1 MSSKTR
7 KLIWSVPLMATL
19 AVVGALAVFV
29 ALGLPNAGTAEAA
42 PPQSPTIDTSTKA
55 GNQKITVVFYPRDS
69 GGKEITGFTIQA
81 VVASSSTTANF
92 ATPAKELT
100 PGAAER
106 SAVITGLSNDLGGSD
121 KYFIRIRAT
130 NADGDGSWSPTYP
143 TAGLEPK
150 AVKPDMVQALSVMPG
165 SVATELMVTWDLPA
179 DVGGHSGGIRDY
191 MFQVDDVA
199 IMASTSPISLKDCDD
214 STAGDQDVCN
224 VDSDTRMAIIEGL
237 SANTTYRVEV
247 AANSD
252 GSGDLQYASMT
263 ARTMDATSVS
273 GSTVKVEGFSNS
285 PSGKANITLK
295 FTVDGTLPT
304 GSKVVIFL
312 EDDFQVPASI
322 PNSTVFFTSDGTGS
336 GGSPV
341 YTTLIEVDDGDYNHV
356 GDDGWSIAITVPD
369 MDTRSSDERGSS
381 PNRFDKD
388 DVVTLRVT
396 EAAGIKNDSEAGKYA
411 IGYQILTPQEDIKDD
426 VVQPLDQDAD
436 DGDEKLVVLAKVALS
451 DENNKRDYELNIV
464 GSGLNSGRTATAYVL
479 MDYDESTMPSCGD
492 VIDDGESVGSAV
504 VGSDHTTVVVD
515 TVTTDNYSA
524 GKTNYICMQDDNS
537 PMRKM
542 TTVKPFEMQASIAAS
557 PAEVSSGDEVTVAIR
572 DFRGFDSDMEVTK
585 VSLAGDKVWT
595 PGGDENAFDVDVRAS
610 DKELTFEMP
619 GGVSGSVEI
628 SVDITV
634 DGESKPTSK
643 QATITVN
650 PSGLMLSKSEVAP
663 NESIVISG
671 SGFSKSAK
679 IFAYMIEIDGKM
691 LDVDEAG
698 TEGTGDNEHVVTT
711 SSGQFTATVNIWHDG
726 AGNPALDADT
736 YTIKITDENG
746 YEGETTITI
755 LEPTVMVTPQVAGPR
770 DYILITGANWP
781 VTTSDDDNDVT
792 IMVDDKTR
800 SASIDSTG
808 RFNYEYQLSGG
819 IDIGAE
825 HDIVVSFTTL
835 PDIGGI
841 EETITFSVPSS
852 NVVITPPA
860 AAPGQ
865 IIQLEL
871 SGMPIYERVN
881 EVVIDGGNRLGGTAV
896 NTDSEGDVTVT
907 GIVIPFADPG
917 FYPVKI
923 VVGTGGSAETAIVQL
938 EILAESSVRG
948 AASSLPEAVMDL
960 GDSVVRIFHFNTRS
974 KVWTFYDP
982 REEFEGLNT
991 LTELAAGQPYSILVS
1006 ENVENV
1012 VLNGRT
1018 RDLTCVGGDCWN
1030 QLVW

>member
-29 ALGLPNAGTAEAA
+29 ALGLPNANPAHAQADVPPAQAPQSVMTAPGPNRLKVTWVPPNNATLYDITGYKVDWRETDAVGTAYADA
-42 PPQSPTIDTSTKA
+42 DTA
-55 GNQKITVVFYPRDS
+55 TVS
-69 GGKEITGFTIQA
+69 G
-81 VVASSSTTANF
+81 VTTL
-92 ATPAKELT
+92 EHI
-100 PGAAER
+100 
-106 SAVITGLSNDLGGSD
+106 ITGLDNTISYTVRVSAVNAVGVGVASMEKAGMPATVVPDAPTGVMATSIGARDVTITWVAPDFNGGASVTAYRVTSNGDDPTDGSTPVTGTSHTFMELNPAVTYVL
-121 KYFIRIRAT
+121 KVAAFNSEGTGSPGMLSVTTKQASSVVA
-130 NADGDGSWSPTYP
+130 ADGTDADPN
-143 TAGLEPK
+143 PK
-150 AVKPDMVQALSVMPG
+150 V
-165 SVATELMVTWDLPA
+165 
-179 DVGGHSGGIRDY
+179 SG
-191 MFQVDDVA
+191 F
-199 IMASTSPISLKDCDD
+199 STSPGGQADIRFEVDLAAS
-214 STAGDQDVCN
+214 AGDTDDFPV
-224 VDSDTRMAIIEGL
+224 
-237 SANTTYRVEV
+237 
-247 AANSD
+247 
-252 GSGDLQYASMT
+252 GSS
-263 ARTMDATSVS
+263 
-273 GSTVKVEGFSNS
+273 
-285 PSGKANITLK
+285 
-295 FTVDGTLPT
+295 
-304 GSKVVIFL
+304 VVIFL
-312 EDDFQVPASI
+312 EDDFQVPDTI
-322 PNSTVFFTSDGTGS
+322 STSDVFFTSDDTAS
-336 GGSPV
+336 GGAPV
-341 YTTLIEVDDGDYNHV
+341 QASRVIVDSDDYTMTGTDSHTIRVYLPDMNPAADVSEGIDGGETFVLRITKEAGIRSDTEAKDTDGYKVAYELLNPGESIVDDFAV
-356 GDDGWSIAITVPD
+356 ALSTV
-369 MDTRSSDERGSS
+369 
-381 PNRFDKD
+381 
-388 DVVTLRVT
+388 DVR
-396 EAAGIKNDSEAGKYA
+396 
-411 IGYQILTPQEDIKDD
+411 
-426 VVQPLDQDAD
+426 
-436 DGDEKLVVLAKVALS
+436 AKVSLS
-451 DENNKRDYELNIV
+451 DENNKRGYELNII
-464 GSGLNSGRTATAYVL
+464 GKGLNSGRTATAYVL
-479 MDYDESTMPSCGD
+479 KDHDGSMPTSCD
-492 VIDDGESVGSAV
+492 NLIDLGGESVGSAV
-504 VGSDHTTVVVD
+504 VGSDHAAVVVD

-524 GKTNYICMQDDNS
+524 GKTNYICMEDDNS
-537 PMRKM
+537 PNSRM
-542 TTVKPFEMQASIAAS
+542 TTVKQFEMQASIAAS

-572 DFRGFDSDMEVTK
+572 DFSAFSNAGDVTK
-585 VSLAGDKVWT
+585 VSLAGDKTWMSSN
-595 PGGDENAFDVDVRAS
+595 DDDDNDFDVEVSHD
-610 DKELTFEMP
+610 DKELTFDMP

-628 SVDITV
+628 SITV
-634 DGESKPTSK
+634 ANTKK
-643 QATITVN
+643 QTTITVN

-671 SGFSKSAK
+671 TGFSESSK
-679 IFAYMIEIDGKM
+679 IFASMILIDGKA

-698 TEGTGDNEHVVTT
+698 TEGTGVDEHVVTT

-755 LEPTVMVTPQVAGPR
+755 LEPTLMVTPEIAGPR

-781 VTTSDDDNDVT
+781 VTTSDDDNEVS
-792 IMVDDKTR
+792 IELDDKSR
-800 SASIDSTG
+800 SARIDSTG

-825 HDIVVSFTTL
+825 HDIVVSFTTR
-835 PDIGGI
+835 PDIGDI
-841 EETITFSVPSS
+841 EEIITFSVPSS
-852 NVVITPPA
+852 NVVIIPPA

-865 IIQLEL
+865 TIQLEL

-896 NTDSEGDVTVT
+896 NTDSEGSVTIT

-938 EILAESSVRG
+938 EILAEDTVRG
-948 AASSLPEAVMDL
+948 TASPLPEAVMDL